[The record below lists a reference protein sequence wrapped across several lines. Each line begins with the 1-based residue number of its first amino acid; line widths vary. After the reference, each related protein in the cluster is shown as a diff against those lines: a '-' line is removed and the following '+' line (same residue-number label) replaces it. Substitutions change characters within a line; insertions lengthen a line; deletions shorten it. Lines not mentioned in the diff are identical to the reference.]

1 MSIGSVGCSE
11 GEWSSCL
18 TGNSTGINDHED
30 DVFLSCEYGSF
41 LALVCDV
48 E

>member
-11 GEWSSCL
+11 GEWSSCM
-18 TGNSTGINDHED
+18 TGNSTLGVNHED
-30 DVFLSCEYGSF
+30 DVLLSCEYGSF
-41 LALVCDV
+41 SALVCHV